1 MPQWASSAVTYSIV
15 RHKTG
20 SRDPGGSGPGQ
31 GGGAASPPAEA
42 SNAPPPDLKLPS
54 GPSYPFP
61 EEILEL
67 AKRRVLLSASK
78 RPVFTHNLAA
88 GAEGTADASDLGL
101 HTADGIR
108 AFLRD
113 MAVNGAPVGP
123 WVEHVIA
130 AETTLPWSYEV
141 GIRIS
146 GRGSA
151 LQGSPSRATSR
162 LTRRRRSHRSMPFV
176 ARSVRPPDG
185 QPGRG
190 SRAARLPAVRRA
202 RARSGVP
209 ARPQDSDLRAEV
221 ALQVQ
226 ETVHDAAVVGLP
238 RGESSATL
246 TLPGAPCLLLF
257 WHCTTMAFSCPVGT
271 PADPVRV
278 KCNSAAAPDLLC
290 KMACAAFSAAHLRLP
305 RAHPA
310 PPAVPSPLP
319 ATGAVPTGG
328 GQGFDQAS
336 HGRVRKSPG
345 RALWERQGQACGG
358 EGVAGAGTARGGKR
372 GGGARGSDC
381 DVRGAKR
388 P

>member
-1 MPQWASSAVTYSIV
+1 MVAAARRLGAWLGTWAGRASQTLAADERILSSYAASTPGMPQWASSAVTYSIV

-146 GRGSA
+146 A
-151 LQGSPSRATSR
+151 
-162 LTRRRRSHRSMPFV
+162 F
-176 ARSVRPPDG
+176 D
-185 QPGRG
+185 
-190 SRAARLPAVRRA
+190 LPTANQA
-202 RARSGVP
+202 
-209 ARPQDSDLRAEV
+209 V
-221 ALQVQ
+221 ALVQ
-226 ETVHDAAVVGLP
+226 RVCQLCDV
-238 RGESSATL
+238 
-246 TLPGAPCLLLF
+246 
-257 WHCTTMAFSCPVGT
+257 
-271 PADPVRV
+271 PVRG
-278 KCNSAAAPDLLC
+278 PG
-290 KMACAAFSAAHLRLP
+290 FP
-305 RAHPA
+305 RAHRTLISVPKSPFKYKKRSMTQLWWGYHERTFA
-310 PPAVPSPLP
+310 FPVRTQRRLLFLLHCLRQARFPLAEVKVSIKHRTAVY
-319 ATGAVPTGG
+319 
-328 GQGFDQAS
+328 AS
-336 HGRVRKSPG
+336 HQEGPFGNAKVKRVEGKASLGQEPPV
-345 RALWERQGQACGG
+345 AEKEVVEREA
-358 EGVAGAGTARGGKR
+358 ATAM
-372 GGGARGSDC
+372 
-381 DVRGAKR
+381 
-388 P
+388 